1 MRILLVEDDL
11 RLASIIARV
20 LGQERIEVD
29 LAHDGDTGLDLALS
43 GVHDVVILDRMLPG
57 LDGMEVVRSL
67 RDEGQS
73 VPVLML
79 TALGDLP
86 ERVEGLDAGA
96 DDYLGKPFAFEEL
109 LARVRAL
116 ARRVERPVL
125 PEIVEAGGVRVD
137 LAGRTVE
144 RDGQRVEL
152 SPREWTL
159 LETFVRNPGRV
170 LSRDDLLEKVWGYDA
185 DPAGNVVELYI
196 HYLRRSTPD
205 TAGQHRQAA
214 TMSHSVRSLAW
225 RSTSTS
231 SNPST
236 A

>member
-79 TALGDLP
+79 TALADLP

-196 HYLRRSTPD
+196 HYLRRKLDAPGSSMIRTVRG
-205 TAGQHRQAA
+205 AGYQFAPEA
-214 TMSHSVRSLAW
+214 
-225 RSTSTS
+225 
-231 SNPST
+231 
-236 A
+236 

>member
-57 LDGMEVVRSL
+57 LDGTEVVRSL

-196 HYLRRSTPD
+196 HYLRRKLDAPGSSLIRTVRGAGYQFTPE
-205 TAGQHRQAA
+205 A
-214 TMSHSVRSLAW
+214 
-225 RSTSTS
+225 
-231 SNPST
+231 
-236 A
+236 

>member
-196 HYLRRSTPD
+196 HYLSRKLDAPGSSLIRTVRG
-205 TAGQHRQAA
+205 AGYQFAPEA
-214 TMSHSVRSLAW
+214 
-225 RSTSTS
+225 
-231 SNPST
+231 
-236 A
+236 

>member
-196 HYLRRSTPD
+196 HYLRRKLDAPGSSLIRTVRG
-205 TAGQHRQAA
+205 AGYQFAPEA
-214 TMSHSVRSLAW
+214 
-225 RSTSTS
+225 
-231 SNPST
+231 
-236 A
+236 

>member
-125 PEIVEAGGVRVD
+125 HEIVEAGGVRGD

-185 DPAGNVVELYI
+185 DPAGNDRPLYI
-196 HYLRRSTPD
+196 DDVRRQLHAPGSFVARARRGAGYQFTPE
-205 TAGQHRQAA
+205 A
-214 TMSHSVRSLAW
+214 
-225 RSTSTS
+225 
-231 SNPST
+231 
-236 A
+236 

>member
-57 LDGMEVVRSL
+57 LDGMEVIRGL

-196 HYLRRSTPD
+196 HYLRRKLDAPGSSLIRTVRGAGYQFTPED
-205 TAGQHRQAA
+205 
-214 TMSHSVRSLAW
+214 
-225 RSTSTS
+225 
-231 SNPST
+231 
-236 A
+236 

>member
-196 HYLRRSTPD
+196 HYLRRKLDAPGSSLIRTVRGAGYQFTPE
-205 TAGQHRQAA
+205 A
-214 TMSHSVRSLAW
+214 
-225 RSTSTS
+225 
-231 SNPST
+231 
-236 A
+236 

>member
-43 GVHDVVILDRMLPG
+43 GTHDVVILDRMLPG
-57 LDGMEVVRSL
+57 LDGMGVVRAL

-79 TALGDLP
+79 TALADLP

-125 PEIVEAGGVRVD
+125 PEIVEAGGVRID

-144 RDGQRVEL
+144 RGGQRVEL

-159 LETFVRNPGRV
+159 LETFARNPGRL

-196 HYLRRSTPD
+196 HYLRRKLDAPGSSLIRTVRGAGYQFTPE
-205 TAGQHRQAA
+205 
-214 TMSHSVRSLAW
+214 
-225 RSTSTS
+225 
-231 SNPST
+231 P
-236 A
+236 

>member
-43 GVHDVVILDRMLPG
+43 GVHHVVILDRMLPG

-196 HYLRRSTPD
+196 HYLRRKLDAPGSSLIRTVRGAGYQFTPE
-205 TAGQHRQAA
+205 A
-214 TMSHSVRSLAW
+214 
-225 RSTSTS
+225 
-231 SNPST
+231 
-236 A
+236 